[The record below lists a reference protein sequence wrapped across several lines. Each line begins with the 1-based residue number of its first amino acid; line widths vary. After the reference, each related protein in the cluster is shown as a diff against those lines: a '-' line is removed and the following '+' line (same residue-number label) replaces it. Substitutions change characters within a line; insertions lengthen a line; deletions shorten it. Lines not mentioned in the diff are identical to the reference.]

1 MARGD
6 GYVLPDIPSSLEAAL
21 AGAAWLPVAVGMSGA
36 RVWRVEAE
44 DCALRYL
51 KHAQGPYARELGEER
66 ARLEWL
72 QGWLPVPAVEGW
84 AENEDGGAW
93 LLLSAVP
100 GVMAHEAAPDLGD
113 MAAVV
118 RAVAEGLRRIHSLPI
133 ADCPF
138 DYTRDVRLARAAW
151 NIEQN
156 IVDVADVRAN
166 HHIEPLALLARLEA
180 TRPPEP
186 PEDQVFVHGDY
197 CLPNILMT
205 PDAAGV
211 PRVSGLLDW
220 ARAGISDRYQD
231 LAIGARTLRHNFG
244 PGWEPLF
251 FTAYGLSAPDPARV
265 AWYEALDELF

>member
-1 MARGD
+1 MTLD
-6 GYVLPDIPSSLEAAL
+6 DTQPPTLPSALRAAL
-21 AGAAWLPVAVGMSGA
+21 AGATWRPITVGMSGA
-36 RVWRVEAE
+36 CVWRIEAVGWAE
-44 DCALRYL
+44 RYL

-72 QGWLPVPAVEGW
+72 QGRLPVPTVEGW
-84 AENEDGGAW
+84 AEDVEGGAW
-93 LLLSAVP
+93 LLLGAIS
-100 GVMAHEAAPDLGD
+100 GVMAHEAASDLGD
-113 MAAVV
+113 MAAIV
-118 RAVAEGLRRIHSLPI
+118 RAMAAELRRVHALPV

-151 NIEQN
+151 NIERD
-156 IVDVADVRAN
+156 IVNVADVRAV
-166 HHIEPLALLARLEA
+166 HDVWPEALLARLEA

-197 CLPNILMT
+197 CLPNILLMS
-205 PDAAGV
+205 DGAGR

-220 ARAGISDRYQD
+220 GRAGISDRYQD

-244 PGWEPLF
+244 LGWEPLF
-251 FTAYGLSAPDPARV
+251 FAAYELSAPDQERM